1 MLLVTGAAGYIGS
14 HFVRHYLAEN
24 AGAAV
29 VAVDN
34 LSLGHRQ
41 ALSSDD
47 KVVFYQTELADRDAL
62 TEIMVKHKVSAVVHF
77 AARAYVGESQ
87 QRPFFYLDNNVG
99 GTTSLLA
106 AMHAAGVEKLVF
118 SSTCSSYGN
127 PVYSPIDEKHPQNP
141 INTYGTSKLM
151 VEQMLAALALCTPL
165 RYIVLRYFNAAGA
178 DDSGQ
183 IGESHDP
190 ETHLLP
196 LAIQAALGKTPQL
209 KVFGNDYDTP
219 DGTCVRDYIHVND
232 LASAHLLALSL
243 LDKEKV
249 SLAVNLGTAK
259 GASVKEIINMVE
271 SVSGAKVPHEFVE
284 RRPGDPSYLVSDNSK
299 AKEVLGW
306 TPKYDLR
313 RTVETAVNWERNR
326 LY

>member
-41 ALSSDD
+41 ALNSND
-47 KVVFYQTELADRDAL
+47 KVVFYQTELADREAL

-151 VEQMLAALALCTPL
+151 VEQMLAALSVPRDARIRTLSKGTREKML
-165 RYIVLRYFNAAGA
+165 LVLVMSRKAELYLL
-178 DDSGQ
+178 DEP
-183 IGESHDP
+183 IGGVDP
-190 ETHLLP
+190 AT
-196 LAIQAALGKTPQL
+196 
-209 KVFGNDYDTP
+209 
-219 DGTCVRDYIHVND
+219 RDYILNTIIKNYD
-232 LASAHLLALSL
+232 GSATILLSTHLIA
-243 LDKEKV
+243 DVEKV
-249 SLAVNLGTAK
+249 LDEFIFLKNGVVTMFD
-259 GASVKEIINMVE
+259 SVDRVREQQGK
-271 SVSGAKVPHEFVE
+271 SVDELF
-284 RRPGDPSYLVSDNSK
+284 R
-299 AKEVLGW
+299 EVF
-306 TPKYDLR
+306 R
-313 RTVETAVNWERNR
+313 C
-326 LY
+326 